1 MEEALARVQQDL
13 ATLRAE
19 TQQEIA
25 NLNAVNNQLNE
36 QMVQHANLIGG
47 WHSTTPQIAEAIRL
61 SSEAVAR
68 LTQLVDQGFGKKEEM
83 VDSKGIG
90 QPFKYS
96 GSERQDFAE
105 WSSKTMTFLKARL
118 GHQVEEHLKW
128 AQNQRVPISKDAE
141 EDDPKRAA
149 WPETFKLAPGSNKI
163 AADIY
168 VYLQGFTTS
177 NAWTVV
183 KNTKGDDG
191 LEAWRRLVREYDPT
205 SPVRRVVARCRTRRR
220 LRK

>member
-19 TQQEIA
+19 TSQEIA
-25 NLNAVNNQLNE
+25 NLKAVNNQLNE
-36 QMVQHANLIGG
+36 QMVQHANMIAA
-47 WHSTTPQIAEAIRL
+47 SNTSPQIAEAIRL

-90 QPFKYS
+90 QPSKYS

-141 EDDPKRAA
+141 EDDPKR
-149 WPETFKLAPGSNKI
+149 FIN
-163 AADIY
+163 
-168 VYLQGFTTS
+168 
-177 NAWTVV
+177 
-183 KNTKGDDG
+183 
-191 LEAWRRLVREYDPT
+191 RVRQ
-205 SPVRRVVARCRTRRR
+205 SV
-220 LRK
+220 